1 MKILL
6 ITMEWPPFRG
16 GVGNYYFNLTQELA
30 KQGMELQVLIPQAK
44 LEIESQ
50 KPNLTVSVCPFFYKF
65 FWPKWIKLYFEIK
78 KTVKK
83 FKPDLIW
90 VGQVLPVG
98 EAVYLIKQ
106 RFKIPYFV
114 SAHSLDILLPQKN
127 FRKDKILKKILDKAE
142 FITANSEFTKKELQN
157 LENSY
162 KKIEIIYPCPNI
174 KNNGLIKKQGNQKI
188 LLTVGRLV
196 KRKGQGKVIE
206 VMPKLL
212 LDFPD
217 LTYLI
222 IGNGPEKINLESK
235 IDNLDLNDKVKILTD
250 VSDEELSGYYASS
263 DIFVMPVEN
272 MEDDAEGF
280 GIVYLEAAEF
290 GLPVIGGKSGG
301 ATEAILDNETGLL
314 VEPGNQKDLLEK
326 ISLFLNNGQLA
337 KKFGAAGKMRID
349 QEFIWEK
356 QADKLIS
363 KLNHYDSRK

>member
-1 MKILL
+1 
-6 ITMEWPPFRG
+6 
-16 GVGNYYFNLTQELA
+16 
-30 KQGMELQVLIPQAK
+30 
-44 LEIESQ
+44 
-50 KPNLTVSVCPFFYKF
+50 
-65 FWPKWIKLYFEIK
+65 
-78 KTVKK
+78 
-83 FKPDLIW
+83 
-90 VGQVLPVG
+90 
-98 EAVYLIKQ
+98 
-106 RFKIPYFV
+106 
-114 SAHSLDILLPQKN
+114 
-127 FRKDKILKKILDKAE
+127 
-142 FITANSEFTKKELQN
+142 
-157 LENSY
+157 
-162 KKIEIIYPCPNI
+162 
-174 KNNGLIKKQGNQKI
+174 
-188 LLTVGRLV
+188 
-196 KRKGQGKVIE
+196 
-206 VMPKLL
+206 MPKLL

-272 MEDDAEGF
+272 LEDDAEGF